1 MKKLVAYFS
10 CSGVTERVAKKLAAA
25 TGADLFEMVP
35 KVPYTDADLDWMNK
49 HSRSSIEMNDP
60 ASRPEI
66 ANRVEN
72 MADYDLIMV
81 GFPIWWYVAPTI
93 VNNFL
98 ESYDL
103 KGKKI
108 APFCTSGGSSPG
120 KTGSVLHKSC
130 PDSEMMPVRRFS
142 ASVGESELKAW
153 ADTL

>member
-49 HSRSSIEMNDP
+49 HSRSSIE
-60 ASRPEI
+60 I

-93 VNNFL
+93 VNTFL

-153 ADTL
+153 ADKL